1 MTYTQQSLKQ
11 GAKGSRR
18 KKCQECIDKL
28 DDLINRLDS
37 RAFKGYFEDSA
48 EDAKVKR
55 TEEEVKEESDDDM
68 EFDLP

>member
-1 MTYTQQSLKQ
+1 MHTTV
-11 GAKGSRR
+11 
-18 KKCQECIDKL
+18 

-48 EDAKVKR
+48 EEAKVKR